1 MIGKAL
7 LVGID
12 NYPHGNE
19 LDCCVNDVDCLKK
32 AIEFNYDG
40 NRNFSVKTLINE
52 EASRSGIR
60 NGLNELFSGEGTIAL
75 FYFSGHGID
84 DKNDGFIVAQNFE
97 KDDYGISMAE
107 ILRISSQSQFT
118 YKIII
123 LDCCHSGFVGNYGM
137 IGDTSVLG
145 DGTVIMTASRKNEYS
160 VEVDGHG
167 VFSNLLI
174 EALNGGATDILGN
187 VTPGSIYAFI
197 DQALGLWAQ
206 RPLFKANISSF
217 ISLKKNQP
225 KIEINDL
232 KEAIELFDSEDS
244 IFELNPSFEKT
255 NIKGGE
261 HKNCEPYAIEEN
273 VQKFTKL
280 QLCNRN
286 GLVVPYESSDMYFA
300 AMNSKGCVLTPLGK
314 HYWNMI
320 KEEII

>member
-12 NYPHGNE
+12 NYPHGAKLN
-19 LDCCVNDVDCLKK
+19 CCVNDVNCLKK

-40 NRNFSVKTLINE
+40 SRNFSIKTLIND

-60 NGLNELFSGEGTIAL
+60 SSLNELFNGEGTIAL

-97 KDDYGISMAE
+97 KDDYGISMGE
-107 ILRISSQSQFT
+107 ILRVASASQFT

-145 DGTVIMTASRKNEYS
+145 DGTVIMTASRKNES
-160 VEVDGHG
+160 SIEVDGHG

-174 EALNGGATDILGN
+174 EAINGGASDVLGN

-225 KIEINDL
+225 KIDINDL
-232 KEAIELFDSEDS
+232 KEAILLFKDEDF
-244 IFELNPSFEKT
+244 IFELDPSFEKT

-261 HKNCEPYAIEEN
+261 HKNCEPYANEN
-273 VQKFTKL
+273 NVRIMKKL

-286 GLVVPYESSDMYFA
+286 GLVYPYESTDMYFA
-300 AMNSKGCVLTPLGK
+300 AMEFKGCALTPLGK
-314 HYWNMI
+314 HYWKMI

>member
-7 LVGID
+7 LVGIN
-12 NYPHGNE
+12 NYPNGAE
-19 LDCCVNDVDCLKK
+19 LKCCVNDVNCIKK

-40 NRNFSVKTLINE
+40 SRNFSVKTLLNE
-52 EASRSGIR
+52 NASRSGIR

-84 DKNDGFIVAQNFE
+84 DINDGFIVAQNYE
-97 KDDYGISMAE
+97 RNDYGISMSE
-107 ILRISSQSQFT
+107 ILRIASQSQFT

-123 LDCCHSGFVGNYGM
+123 LDCCHSGFMGNYGM

-145 DGTVIMTASRKNEYS
+145 EGTVIMTASRKNEYAI
-160 VEVDGHG
+160 EVGGHG
-167 VFSNLLI
+167 IFSNLLI

-197 DQALGLWAQ
+197 DQALGSWAQ

-225 KIEINDL
+225 IIKITDL
-232 KEAIELFDSEDS
+232 KDAILLFEHEDS
-244 IFELNPSFEKT
+244 IFSLNPSFEKT

-261 HKNCEPYAIEEN
+261 HRSCAPYANEDN
-273 VQKFTKL
+273 VKIMNKL

-286 GLVVPYESSDMYFA
+286 GLVLPFEATDMYFA
-300 AMNSKGCVLTPLGK
+300 AMDSKGCFLTPLGK
-314 HYWNMI
+314 HYWKMI

>member
-1 MIGKAL
+1 MIGKAF

-12 NYPHGNE
+12 NYPHDAKLN
-19 LDCCVNDVDCLKK
+19 CCVNDVDCLKK

-40 NRNFSVKTLINE
+40 SRNFSIKTLIND

-60 NGLNELFSGEGTIAL
+60 SSLNELFSGEGTIAL

-97 KDDYGISMAE
+97 KDDYGISMSE
-107 ILRISSQSQFT
+107 ILRVASASQFT

-145 DGTVIMTASRKNEYS
+145 EGTVIMTASRKNES
-160 VEVDGHG
+160 SIEVGGHG

-174 EALNGGATDILGN
+174 EAINGGASDVLGN

-225 KIEINDL
+225 KIDIHDL
-232 KEAIELFDSEDS
+232 KEAILLFKGEDS
-244 IFELNPSFEKT
+244 IFELDPSFEKT

-261 HKNCEPYAIEEN
+261 HKNCEPYANEN
-273 VQKFTKL
+273 NVRIMKKL

-286 GLVVPYESSDMYFA
+286 GLVYPYESSDMYFA
-300 AMNSKGCVLTPLGK
+300 AMEFKGCALTPLGK
-314 HYWNMI
+314 HYWKMI

>member
-7 LVGID
+7 LVGIN
-12 NYPHGNE
+12 NYPNGNG
-19 LDCCVNDVDCLKK
+19 LKCCINDVDCLRE
-32 AIEFNYDG
+32 AIEFDYDKS
-40 NRNFSVKTLINE
+40 RNFSVKTLKDE

-60 NGLNELFSGEGTIAL
+60 KGLNDLFSGEGTIAL

-84 DKNDGFIVAQNFE
+84 DKNDGFIVAQNYE
-97 KDDYGISMAE
+97 KGDYGISMAE
-107 ILRISSQSQFT
+107 ILRIASNSQFT

-145 DGTVIMTASRKNEYS
+145 DGTVIMTASRRDELS

-197 DQALGLWAQ
+197 DQALGPWAQ

-217 ISLKKNQP
+217 ISLKRNQP
-225 KIEINDL
+225 KIDITDL
-232 KEAIELFDSEDS
+232 KEAIQLFENEDS
-244 IFELNPSFEKT
+244 IFALDPSYEKT

-261 HKNCEPYAIEEN
+261 HKNCEPYAVEEN
-273 VQKFTKL
+273 VSKMRKL

-286 GLVVPYESSDMYFA
+286 GLIVPYNSTDMYFA
-300 AMNSKGCVLTPLGK
+300 AMDSKGCMLTPLGK
-314 HYWNMI
+314 HYWKMI
-320 KEEII
+320 NEEII

>member
-7 LVGID
+7 LVGIN
-12 NYPHGNE
+12 NYPNGSE
-19 LDCCVNDVDCLKK
+19 LTCCVNDVNCLKN

-40 NRNFSVKTLINE
+40 NRNFSIRTLINN

-60 NGLNELFSGEGTIAL
+60 SALNELFNGEGTIAL

-84 DKNDGFIVAQNFE
+84 DKNDGFIVAQNYE
-97 KDDYGISMAE
+97 RDDYGISMSE

-123 LDCCHSGFVGNYGM
+123 LDCCHSGFLGNYGM

-145 DGTVIMTASRKNEYS
+145 DGTIIMTASRKNEYS
-160 VEVDGHG
+160 VEVGGHG
-167 VFSNLLI
+167 IFSNLLI

-197 DQALGLWAQ
+197 DQALGPWAQ

-217 ISLKKNQP
+217 VSLKKNRP
-225 KIEINDL
+225 KIEISDL
-232 KEAIELFDSEDS
+232 KDVISLFPCEDS
-244 IFELNPSFEKT
+244 VFALNPSYEKT

-261 HKNCEPYAIEEN
+261 HKNCEPYANKDN
-273 VQKFTKL
+273 VSKMTKL

-286 GLVVPYESSDMYFA
+286 GLIIPFESTDMYFA
-300 AMNSKGCVLTPLGK
+300 AMDSKGCVLTPLGK
-314 HYWNMI
+314 HYWKMI